1 MHTMLKTLAEDVIV
15 IHIAYRCGCTR
26 TYGEGETPKATCPE
40 HGAGQVSFTRER
52 MERDS
57 LPRAV

>member
-15 IHIAYRCGCTR
+15 THIAYRCGCVR
-26 TYGEGETPKATCPE
+26 TYGEGDTPKATCPD

-52 MERDS
+52 QTRKE